1 MSIVAK
7 MIPSTC
13 NVILTQNWLPS
24 LQGLV
29 LTESEELLIK
39 FFKEFQDGGT
49 MPLNQI

>member
-1 MSIVAK
+1 MSTVAK